1 MDTMKKTIIIKK
13 QNCPNG
19 TRKNKNGQCE
29 QVNLEL
35 LREEKKKP
43 LIIEKGD
50 EVKGNA
56 VKTLV
61 IRDSQPIP
69 IINDV
74 LANVPKNTNE
84 FLRKKEQIEHAEEN
98 RQGTEHEFLYPTLN
112 DPNFSK
118 KIAQHQEF
126 FDTQYDGDIR
136 DITKHADKMCVEPFE
151 LMPHQLFVKNFL
163 SFQTPYNSLLLYH
176 GLGSGKTCSAIG
188 ISEEMRQYMKQV
200 GIKQRIIIVAAPNVQ
215 ANFKLQLFDERRL
228 KEEDGIWNIR
238 SCVGDVFLREI
249 NPTNLKGVPR
259 EKVISQVK
267 SIINQYYVFMG
278 YVELANY
285 IRKKTMVQMSG
296 VSDEEIKRM
305 EIQNMRNYF
314 NNRLIIVDEVH
325 NIRLSDD
332 NKDDKIGKMI
342 MKLAR
347 HCNNMRLL
355 LLSATPLYNSHNEII
370 WLTNLMNSN
379 DKRGMISAS
388 EVFDQDGEFKKELV
402 AGDGIVTDEGG
413 YNLLSRKL
421 TGYVSYVRGENPYV
435 FPYRVYPDD
444 FAKEKTFS
452 QTDAGMVEGLLNA
465 VNPGSTSKQITLPT
479 VQMNGKQI
487 DKPLSYL
494 PVYVNEIGTYQEKAY
509 KLLINAMRD
518 DIKKGVKNI
527 EFDELDKFGF
537 RQLQAPI
544 EALNMV
550 YPSTT
555 LDEQFEKGLVSTKI
569 TEPSDYDPR
578 STMVGKRGM
587 RTVMNYT
594 DDSTKKIPRKYLFS
608 YKPEVQAKYGRIF
621 SPEKIGEYSAKI
633 SSIIQTIKK
642 SKGIVL
648 IYSQYIDGGVV
659 PMALALEELGLTRYG
674 SSSNTTPLFETPPT
688 EQIDSLTLKPK
699 SQVENFKPAQ
709 YVMITGDKSFSPNN
723 AEDIKT
729 VTSENNKNGEVV
741 KVILISKAGS
751 EGLDFK
757 CIRQVHILEPWYNL
771 NRIEQIVGRG
781 VRQKSHCLLPF
792 NERNVEIYLH
802 STVLLETPE
811 QEAVD
816 VYVYRL
822 AKNKSEKIGRVTRLM
837 KETAVDCL
845 LNIGQT
851 NFTPSKL
858 ESVAEN
864 KNIQLTLST
873 DAKQI
878 AFKIGDK
885 PHTDVC
891 DYMADCSFKCNK
903 KDDTIDKSK
912 VSNNMYTENFLQSN
926 NQHIMKRIRDMYRD
940 KDNGKHFFN
949 LNEIIETIN
958 AIKQYPISQIF
969 SALSVFI
976 NNKTE
981 YIVDQYGRR
990 GNLMNKGDI
999 YAFQPVEINDENITV
1014 FERKVP
1020 IDVKRKSITMEI
1032 PKDFSDT
1039 KETTVRETNIYD
1051 SIIRMIDLN
1060 LTHAKK
1066 EHSVTRG
1073 DQNWYKHASK
1083 VLNHLQLIHKISHR
1097 EYDEFI
1103 IHHNIDTLMPEEKR
1117 IVISHMYSQ
1126 IRNPTD
1132 LSETEKIIKAYLD
1145 KELITHN
1152 NKTGVVIHTISGWE
1166 LYIQSQEEP
1175 GNWELAQPE
1184 DRRNFEVSNAIFK
1197 RLNRDS
1203 TKFSDIIGF
1212 IDMFRNGKEMVFRIK
1227 DLALMQNNTGTRI
1240 SGQTPGKGD
1249 IIKRLNII
1257 VYDGA
1262 IPEDPM
1268 YSVVKSK
1275 EIMQLGLCVIL
1286 EVLIRFRT
1294 IKKYKNKIWYLNPSE
1309 AMYNKIAKFRRDI

>member
-1 MDTMKKTIIIKK
+1 MDTTKNTIIIKRK
-13 QNCPNG
+13 ICPNG

-43 LIIEKGD
+43 LVIESGDDIKG
-50 EVKGNA
+50 KA
-56 VKTLV
+56 VKTLI

-69 IINDV
+69 KINDA
-74 LANVPKNTNE
+74 LASVPNNTNE
-84 FLRKKEQIEHAEEN
+84 FLRKKEQIEYAEEKKEGN
-98 RQGTEHEFLYPTLN
+98 EHAFLYPTLN

-126 FDTQYDGDIR
+126 FDTQYDGNIHDIS
-136 DITKHADKMCVEPFE
+136 KYADKMCDEPFE

-215 ANFKLQLFDERRL
+215 ANFKLQLFDERQL

-249 NPTNLKGVPR
+249 NPTNLKGISR
-259 EKVISQVK
+259 EKVISQIK

-296 VSDEEIKRM
+296 FTDEEIRRV
-305 EIQNMRNYF
+305 EIQNMRNFF

-325 NIRLSDD
+325 NIRLSED
-332 NKDDKIGKMI
+332 NKDDKIGKMM

-347 HCNNMRLL
+347 HCSNMRLL

-388 EVFDQDGEFKKELV
+388 EVFDQQGQFKKESKDQ
-402 AGDGIVTDEGG
+402 DGTIIDEGG

-435 FPYRVYPDD
+435 FPYRIYPND
-444 FAKEKTFS
+444 FAVDKIFS
-452 QTDAGMVEGLLNA
+452 QSATGMVQGILDT
-465 VNPGSTSKQITLPT
+465 VNPSTGLKLPT
-479 VQMNGKQI
+479 IQMNGKKI
-487 DKPLSYL
+487 DNPLSYL

-509 KLLINAMRD
+509 KLLIKAMRD

-550 YPSTT
+550 YPSIT
-555 LDEQFEKGLVSTKI
+555 LDEQFEKGIVSTQ
-569 TEPSDYDPR
+569 TPETSEYDPR
-578 STMVGKRGM
+578 ATMVGKRGM

-594 DDSTKKIPRKYLFS
+594 DDSMKKIPRKYLFS
-608 YKPEVQAKYGRIF
+608 YKPEVQEKYGRIF

-674 SSSNTTPLFETPPT
+674 SSPNTTPLFETPPV
-688 EQIDSLTLKPK
+688 EPIDSLTLKPK
-699 SQVENFKPAQ
+699 SQVANFKPAQ

-723 AEDIKT
+723 AQDIKT
-729 VTSENNKNGEVV
+729 ITDENNKNGEVV

-757 CIRQVHILEPWYNL
+757 CIRQIHILEPWYNL
-771 NRIEQIVGRG
+771 NRIEQIIGRG

-802 STVLLETPE
+802 STVLKTSPDE
-811 QEAVD
+811 EAVD
-816 VYVYRL
+816 IYVYRL
-822 AKNKSEKIGRVTRLM
+822 AKNKAEKIGRVTRLM

-851 NFTPSKL
+851 NFTSSKL
-858 ESVAEN
+858 ESVVEN
-864 KNIQLTLST
+864 RNIQLILST
-873 DAKQI
+873 DAKKI
-878 AFKIGDK
+878 VFKIGDK

-903 KDDTIDKSK
+903 KDDKIDTSK
-912 VSNNMYTENFLQSN
+912 VSKNMYAENFLQSN

-940 KDNGKHFFN
+940 KDNGKHFYN

-958 AIKQYPISQIF
+958 AIKQYPIAQIF

-981 YIVDQYGRR
+981 YIIDQYGRR
-990 GNLMNKGDI
+990 GNLINKGDI
-999 YAFQPVEINDENITV
+999 YAFQPVEINDESITV
-1014 FERKVP
+1014 FERKIP
-1020 IDVKRKSITMEI
+1020 IDFKRKSITMEI
-1032 PKDFSDT
+1032 SKDFINTEESIIQDT
-1039 KETTVRETNIYD
+1039 NTYD
-1051 SIIRMIDLN
+1051 TIIRMIELN
-1060 LTHAKK
+1060 VKYAKS
-1066 EHSVTRG
+1066 EQSVTRG

-1083 VLNHLQLIHKISHR
+1083 VLNHLQLIHEITYN
-1097 EYDEFI
+1097 EYVEFI
-1103 IHHNIDTLMPEEKR
+1103 IQHNIDMLMPEEKL
-1117 IVISHMYSQ
+1117 IIISHMYSH
-1126 IRNPTD
+1126 IRRDGD
-1132 LSETEKIIKAYLD
+1132 LSETEQIIKTYID
-1145 KELITHN
+1145 KQLLTY
-1152 NKTGVVIHTISGWE
+1152 NKKSGFIIQTISGWE
-1166 LYIQSQEEP
+1166 LYIQSQDDP
-1175 GNWELAQPE
+1175 SKWELAQPE
-1184 DRRNFEVSNAIFK
+1184 DRRNFEVSNSISQTMSK
-1197 RLNRDS
+1197 DS
-1203 TKFSDIIGF
+1203 STFSDIVGF
-1212 IDMFRNGKEMVFRIK
+1212 IDMFRNEKEMVFRIK
-1227 DLALMQNNTGTRI
+1227 DLSLMQNNTGTRI

-1249 IIKRLNII
+1249 VIKRLNFI

-1262 IPEDPM
+1262 IPDKPM

-1286 EVLIRFRT
+1286 ELLIRYRT
-1294 IKKYKNKIWYLNPSE
+1294 SKKYKNKIWYLNPSE
-1309 AMYNKIAKFRRDI
+1309 SMYNKIAKFRRSA